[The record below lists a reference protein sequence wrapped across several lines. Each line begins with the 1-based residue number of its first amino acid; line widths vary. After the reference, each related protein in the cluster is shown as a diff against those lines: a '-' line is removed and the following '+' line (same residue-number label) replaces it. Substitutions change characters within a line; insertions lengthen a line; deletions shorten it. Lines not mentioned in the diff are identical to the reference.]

1 MHPAA
6 VDLNLQHRG
15 QQPGKRPIKPIVDGV
30 PAFDGVIEGRKIR
43 HDSFVRDR
51 WIVERERPHE
61 EAIPLQCR
69 AHAAALALV
78 VLMTIQG
85 LGYLLPTNLWV
96 CIQLRRPDPD
106 LAKISRTM
114 RNYFFAVGA
123 QGTMQ
128 VLTIVIMARFVTG
141 L

>member
-1 MHPAA
+1 MPVAFEAA
-6 VDLNLQHRG
+6 G
-15 QQPGKRPIKPIVDGV
+15 DG
-30 PAFDGVIEGRKIR
+30 GR
-43 HDSFVRDR
+43 
-51 WIVERERPHE
+51 
-61 EAIPLQCR
+61 IPYSLALSRLRCGRQGSGPSRCSWPQFGWV
-69 AHAAALALV
+69 AAALALV

>member
-1 MHPAA
+1 MRL
-6 VDLNLQHRG
+6 VEQLLQINAIR
-15 QQPGKRPIKPIVDGV
+15 RPRVRREPILFRSVLHDRETGV
-30 PAFDGVIEGRKIR
+30 ALTMP
-43 HDSFVRDR
+43 
-51 WIVERERPHE
+51 P
-61 EAIPLQCR
+61 IPTPFHT
-69 AHAAALALV
+69 A
-78 VLMTIQG
+78 
-85 LGYLLPTNLWV
+85 WE
-96 CIQLRRPDPD
+96 LRRPDPD

>member
-1 MHPAA
+1 
-6 VDLNLQHRG
+6 
-15 QQPGKRPIKPIVDGV
+15 
-30 PAFDGVIEGRKIR
+30 
-43 HDSFVRDR
+43 
-51 WIVERERPHE
+51 
-61 EAIPLQCR
+61 
-69 AHAAALALV
+69 
-78 VLMTIQG
+78 MTIQG

-114 RNYFFAVGA
+114 RNYFFAVGT